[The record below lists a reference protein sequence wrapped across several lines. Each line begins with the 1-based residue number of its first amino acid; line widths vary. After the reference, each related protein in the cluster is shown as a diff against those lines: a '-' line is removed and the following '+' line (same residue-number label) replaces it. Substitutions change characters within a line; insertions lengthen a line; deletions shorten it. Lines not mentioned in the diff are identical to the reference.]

1 MFSCT
6 KEHLTPKKNFASL
19 LSLSESSC
27 GRLWTQASLSSL
39 FLSSLYLS
47 SILPKISS
55 EHLLCARLWVSC
67 TRLCCG
73 GGGGVFFF
81 FFSHASCGPDMLG
94 SVSLCSENASTQML
108 HIWNSW
114 YCRLSLSLRLY
125 SEKELTKQYF
135 RSCVRSWNCAKFGG
149 RGCPDIQIPVQQAV
163 WPVVLLPEFWS
174 SLSVEWR
181 VWIGDY

>member
-6 KEHLTPKKNFASL
+6 KEYLAPKRNFASL

-27 GRLWTQASLSSL
+27 RRLWSQASLSSL

-47 SILPKISS
+47 SILPKISF

-67 TRLCCG
+67 TRFCCG
-73 GGGGVFFF
+73 GGGVCFFF
-81 FFSHASCGPDMLG
+81 FLTSILWPRYARFSFT
-94 SVSLCSENASTQML
+94 VCSENALTQML

-125 SEKELTKQYF
+125 SQKELTKQYF
-135 RSCVRSWNCAKFGG
+135 RRCVRSWNCAKFGG

-163 WPVVLLPEFWS
+163 WPVVLLPEF
-174 SLSVEWR
+174 
-181 VWIGDY
+181 